1 MTSCHRDLQK
11 LTPETK
17 LSCSAAAEAQAELGE
32 ARQDAAQTLAG
43 RELVHQDAY
52 QVEGAARAQAMEPTA
67 RSRDTRG
74 RIPPRDAG
82 MSLYY
87 PVEWRGQLRSQ
98 HRSLLDGTVC
108 WALQKRVVQPES
120 RAHRSLERM
129 RSDLATGLA
138 YPSATGGVAQ
148 FLSDFIG
155 WYLLLDDM
163 MESLIQ
169 PDCTQPSLSS
179 LFDRYLHAL
188 AEPDASSGDP
198 QDGLLQGALDL
209 GVRLRALG
217 SPAWRARFCGSMRTY
232 CYRGVLAE
240 VEHRSARTVPGL
252 REYVELR
259 AESSGS
265 YPIFDLIEVASG
277 QELPATIAEH
287 PAMRELRK
295 VAAVVISW
303 ANDVLSFHKERRR
316 PHALNLP
323 GLLMHHQGLG
333 DEQALQRAVL
343 MHNEE
348 MRWFVSIKQQLL
360 GWSGADGVAVR
371 SWLHGLDV
379 VMRGLLEWQLL
390 AARYTHGRSLDLRV
404 VGDRTAEQSISL

>member
-1 MTSCHRDLQK
+1 
-11 LTPETK
+11 
-17 LSCSAAAEAQAELGE
+17 
-32 ARQDAAQTLAG
+32 
-43 RELVHQDAY
+43 
-52 QVEGAARAQAMEPTA
+52 
-67 RSRDTRG
+67 
-74 RIPPRDAG
+74 

-87 PVEWRGQLRSQ
+87 PAEWRAQLRSQ
-98 HRSLLDGTVC
+98 HGSLLDGTVR
-108 WALQKRVVQPES
+108 WALQNRVVQPES

-155 WYLLLDDM
+155 WYLLLDDV
-163 MESLIQ
+163 MESLSQ
-169 PDCTQPSLSS
+169 PDVTQPSLSS
-179 LFDRYLHAL
+179 VFDRYLHAL
-188 AEPDASSGDP
+188 AEPGASSDHP
-198 QDGLLQGALDL
+198 PDDGLLHGALDL
-209 GVRLRALG
+209 GTRLRALG

-232 CYRGVLAE
+232 FHRGVLAE

-323 GLLMHHQGLG
+323 GLLMHHNGMD
-333 DEQALQRAVL
+333 DEHALQRSVL

-348 MRWFVSIKQQLL
+348 MRWFITIKQQLL

>member
-1 MTSCHRDLQK
+1 
-11 LTPETK
+11 
-17 LSCSAAAEAQAELGE
+17 
-32 ARQDAAQTLAG
+32 
-43 RELVHQDAY
+43 
-52 QVEGAARAQAMEPTA
+52 
-67 RSRDTRG
+67 
-74 RIPPRDAG
+74 
-82 MSLYY
+82 
-87 PVEWRGQLRSQ
+87 
-98 HRSLLDGTVC
+98 
-108 WALQKRVVQPES
+108 
-120 RAHRSLERM
+120 M

-155 WYLLLDDM
+155 WYLLLDDT

-169 PDCTQPSLSS
+169 PDFAQPSLSS
-179 LFDRYLHAL
+179 LFDRYLRAL
-188 AEPDASSGDP
+188 TEPDACSGDP

-209 GVRLRALG
+209 GARLRALG
-217 SPAWRARFCGSMRTY
+217 SPAWRARFCGAMRTY
-232 CYRGVLAE
+232 FHRGVLAE

-277 QELPATIAEH
+277 QELPATVAEH

-323 GLLMHHQGLG
+323 GLLMHHQGMD
-333 DEQALQRAVL
+333 DEHALQRSVL

-348 MRWFVSIKQQLL
+348 MRWFVAIKQQLL

-371 SWLHGLDV
+371 SWLQGLDV

-404 VGDRTAEQSISL
+404 VGDRTAEQSIAL